1 MRVCFRQSRDHKQLH
16 WKNSLQQILE
26 ANQTE
31 HVPALRSHR
40 KLFAGNHKQ
49 DDWKRLRGGEGSGD
63 RLPGEI
69 EELLSNQFVRRF
81 ILQNAKKELISA
93 FHREELGNWLKKPIE
108 QDQFP
113 LLTNEKWL
121 VSADDDLRTLFTLFL
136 FLFLSTFNDNG
147 NGTNGRQFSDSLK
160 LFNMISTNSGNNNNN
175 NKRSSSRI
183 RIPMILAL
191 ECYLLE

>member
-1 MRVCFRQSRDHKQLH
+1 MV
-16 WKNSLQQILE
+16 NSNWFI
-26 ANQTE
+26 
-31 HVPALRSHR
+31 
-40 KLFAGNHKQ
+40 
-49 DDWKRLRGGEGSGD
+49 
-63 RLPGEI
+63 
-69 EELLSNQFVRRF
+69 RRF
-81 ILQNAKKELISA
+81 ILQNAKKELIAA

-121 VSADDDLRTLFTLFL
+121 VSADNDLRTLLTFFL
-136 FLFLSTFNDNG
+136 FLFLSTFNENGNG
-147 NGTNGRQFSDSLK
+147 NGTNSRQISDSLK

-175 NKRSSSRI
+175 NKRYSSRI